1 MNMDV
6 FLKLSILG
14 LFIKNTSPIKKKQQQ
29 KLIIEHLEY
38 I

>member
-1 MNMDV
+1 MNMDM

-14 LFIKNTSPIKKKQQQ
+14 LFIKNTSPIKKK
-29 KLIIEHLEY
+29 KTNIIEHLEY